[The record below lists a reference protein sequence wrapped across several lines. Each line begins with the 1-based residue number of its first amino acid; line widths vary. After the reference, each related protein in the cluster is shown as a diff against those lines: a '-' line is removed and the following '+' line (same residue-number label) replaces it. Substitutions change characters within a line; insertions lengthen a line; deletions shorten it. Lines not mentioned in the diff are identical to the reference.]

1 MGVTITQKMTVKNE
15 EQELT
20 GTPVKV
26 ENHVTVKCD
35 NPDCHKGKFHSEG
48 KHAKVIE
55 WDQENPETVPID
67 AYKLLTLVEF
77 NEVRKVFCSKGC
89 LSMFLMSYK
98 PLKAPAEENV
108 IEMPKRPENGQE
120 LL

>member
-1 MGVTITQKMTVKNE
+1 MGVTITQKMTIKTD
-15 EQELT
+15 EQEFT

-26 ENHVTVKCD
+26 ENHVTVTCD
-35 NPDCHKGKFHSEG
+35 NPDCHKASFNPATNVKGTKI
-48 KHAKVIE
+48 VE
-55 WDQENPETVPID
+55 WDQENPETVPSD

-77 NEVRKVFCSKGC
+77 NETRKVFCSKGC
-89 LSMFLMSYK
+89 LSMFLLSYK

-120 LL
+120 